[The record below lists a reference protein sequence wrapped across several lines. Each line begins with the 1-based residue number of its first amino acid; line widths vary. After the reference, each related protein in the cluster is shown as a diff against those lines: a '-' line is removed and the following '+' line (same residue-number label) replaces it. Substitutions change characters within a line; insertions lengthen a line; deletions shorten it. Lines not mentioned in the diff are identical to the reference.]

1 MSITQTEINDL
12 VRKFAEPLGSYVN
25 SAARKESAEML
36 TKALWTAL
44 IAGPEM
50 EEATWEIL
58 KTQGKLDDDLL
69 EAIQQCYY
77 EKMKPVVSEK
87 QLAALRKRYDL
98 RRRSET

>member
-1 MSITQTEINDL
+1 MTQTEVNDL
-12 VRKFAEPLGSYVN
+12 LRRFSEPLASYVT

-36 TKALWTAL
+36 AKTLWTAL

-98 RRRSET
+98 QRRPKE

>member
-1 MSITQTEINDL
+1 
-12 VRKFAEPLGSYVN
+12 
-25 SAARKESAEML
+25 ML
-36 TKALWTAL
+36 TKTLWTAL
-44 IAGPEM
+44 IAGREM

-87 QLAALRKRYDL
+87 QLATLRKRYDL
-98 RRRSET
+98 QRKPKE